1 MSQLSFNL
9 NTLDFLSI
17 QTGSGRSKVWGP
29 YVFLEVGQ
37 PEGWIV
43 GVVDVQNLKI
53 DLVSICLGIS

>member
-9 NTLDFLSI
+9 NTLDFHFVH
-17 QTGSGRSKVWGP
+17 TGSGRPKVWGP
-29 YVFLEVGQ
+29 GLFLEVDL

-53 DLVSICLGIS
+53 NLASVA